1 MMQQQNHQDVALVL
15 CWVTRI
21 RRTKSEQGLLQ
32 LGRHKTLHAKTQ
44 VAQVS
49 FLLALRKKITILLL
63 APFSIKIDED
73 VNDDD
78 DNYCSSSSCNL

>member
-1 MMQQQNHQDVALVL
+1 MQQQNHQDVALGL

-32 LGRHKTLHAKTQ
+32 LGRRKTLHAKTQ

-49 FLLALRKKITILLL
+49 FLLALRKKQLLL

-78 DNYCSSSSCNL
+78 DDNYFSSSSCNL

>member
-1 MMQQQNHQDVALVL
+1 MQQQNHQDVALGL

-32 LGRHKTLHAKTQ
+32 LGRRKTLHAKTQ

-49 FLLALRKKITILLL
+49 FLLALRKKKKLLL

-78 DNYCSSSSCNL
+78 DDNYFSSSSCNL